1 MMDKNI
7 AKFTLCRSLIELLG
21 EEEAIADLYRLYHR
35 HPEMFDSEN
44 ELKAIIEQ
52 VVNEPDLITKNP
64 KPKND
69 KDFMAYKQ
77 LNARKIADVGIRNDN
92 GKNVIFHANK
102 KNIDKFS
109 EDIRKQMSVEA
120 SSANAAPTRLDH
132 YADKSNDLSRCNKAL
147 STPDGDIIQQ
157 NNLECQESNQTTH
170 KRSK

>member
-7 AKFTLCRSLIELLG
+7 AKFTLCKSLIELLG

-77 LNARKIADVGIRNDN
+77 LNERKIADVEIRNDN

-109 EDIRKQMSVEA
+109 EDIRRQMSVEA

-170 KRSK
+170 KRRK